1 MLGLAVPALAL
12 VAGACGQDGG
22 ATEGLSPAA
31 ERGYELART
40 QGCTSCH
47 GASGGGGIGPAWTGA
62 LGSTV
67 TLTDGTQV
75 VVDEA
80 YLTRAIK
87 DPNAEVVDGFSVS
100 MPENHLTDDEIADL
114 VAYIVSL
121 RDAG

>member
-1 MLGLAVPALAL
+1 VLGLAVPALAL

-22 ATEGLSPAA
+22 STKGLSPAA
-31 ERGYELART
+31 ARGYELART